1 MYSIFSYK
9 NNLGGSVVKEKEN
22 NEKMLYRELLEYMNL
37 IRLKKKNTNEKFYS
51 NRTIFE
57 LQNECLKQKIID
69 KKG

>member
-1 MYSIFSYK
+1 MYNIFLYK
-9 NNLGGSVVKEKEN
+9 HNLGGSVMKEKEN

-51 NRTIFE
+51 NRIIFE